1 MATPADARRG
11 AGVTAGGRA
20 AQATV
25 AETAVPLERIAI
37 HRKAAGT
44 VAVVGNPNAG
54 KSSVFNRLTGL
65 RQHTANYPGV
75 TVERRLGRGTFG
87 GVSLDLIDL
96 PGTYSLSPTSADER
110 IAVDVLFGRVVGT
123 ARPDAILAVID
134 STRLYQGLY
143 LLQQLTELG
152 RPMIV
157 ALTMI
162 DAVERE
168 GRKIDFAALAEALGG
183 VPVYPVVA
191 TSGRGF
197 PALNE
202 ALARILALPPPRAA
216 AHWPELA
223 RAAEA
228 VVERVRARGTELHR
242 VEAERWLIDA
252 AEPSAAVAPA
262 GIDLAEARAAVFGA
276 EPPLAAEAR
285 RRYAWV
291 RATLERVESPGSGVA
306 TQAARLVDW
315 LNRPWPAT
323 ALLIALMFVI
333 FQAVF
338 AWATPLVDLI
348 DAGVVGLGAIL
359 SSVLPDGVL
368 ESLVVDGVV
377 AGVGSVIVFLP
388 QILILFLFIIVMED
402 TGYLARAAFLVDRAM
417 RGVGL
422 SGQSVIPLL
431 SSFACAVPSIMA
443 TRVIPNRRDR
453 IATILAS
460 PFMTCSARWP
470 VYGLLIG
477 AFVPVR
483 SIGLFNLQGLVMFG
497 LLALGIA
504 GGVGTAL
511 LLRSSV
517 LRGENPTFILA
528 LPEFRVPN
536 ARNVAMKLL
545 DRVRVFLRRAGTV
558 IFMVAVIVWALTYF
572 PRSPDVDAAR
582 AAATAEAAATLTGTA
597 LEDRLAEIDNQAQAD
612 HLAQSWLGRAG
623 QWVEPAFRPLG
634 WDWRVSA
641 AVIAGF
647 PAREVVVAVLGTIY
661 AVGGEADE
669 ETLRGRIRSATHPDG
684 TPVFT
689 LPMVFG
695 LLLFYAWCLQCAATL
710 AVIRRETNSWRW
722 PIFAWSYMTA
732 LGYGGALLIYQLG
745 TP

>member
-1 MATPADARRG
+1 MAAPADI
-11 AGVTAGGRA
+11 V
-20 AQATV
+20 
-25 AETAVPLERIAI
+25 VPIERIAVR
-37 HRKAAGT
+37 RKARGT

-75 TVERRLGRGTFG
+75 TVERRVGRGTFG
-87 GVSLDLIDL
+87 GLSLDLIDL

-110 IAVDVLFGRVVGT
+110 IAVDVLFGRVAGT
-123 ARPDAILAVID
+123 PRPDAILAVID

-143 LLQQLTELG
+143 LLQQLVELG

-162 DAVERE
+162 DAAERE
-168 GRKIDFAALAEALGG
+168 GRKIDFAGLQEALGG
-183 VPVYPVVA
+183 VAVYPVVA

-197 PALNE
+197 AALND
-202 ALARILALPPPRAA
+202 ALAKVLTVPPPRAA
-216 AHWPELA
+216 ASWPELA

-228 VVERVRARGTELHR
+228 LVARWRAGGADLHR
-242 VEAERWLIDA
+242 VEAERLLIDA
-252 AEPSAAVAPA
+252 GTHALVPQAGSDVAA
-262 GIDLAEARAAVFGA
+262 ARAGVFGS

-291 RATLERVESPGSGVA
+291 RETLARVESPGSGVVSG
-306 TQAARLVDW
+306 AARLIDW
-315 LNRPWPAT
+315 VNRPWPAT
-323 ALLIALMFVI
+323 ALLLALMFIV

-338 AWATPLVDLI
+338 AWAMPLVELI
-348 DAGVVGLGAIL
+348 DAGVVRIGSLVAAA
-359 SSVLPDGVL
+359 VPDGML
-368 ESLVVDGVV
+368 ESLVVDGAI

-388 QILILFLFIIVMED
+388 QILILFLFIILMED

-453 IATILAS
+453 IATILAA
-460 PFMTCSARWP
+460 PFMTCSARLP
-470 VYGLLIG
+470 VYALLIG
-477 AFVPVR
+477 AFVPAQSV
-483 SIGLFNLQGLVMFG
+483 GVFNLQGVVLFG
-497 LLALGIA
+497 LYGIGIV
-504 GGVGTAL
+504 GGVATAL

-528 LPEFRVPN
+528 LPEFRLPN
-536 ARNVAMKLL
+536 VRTVAMKLL

-558 IFMVAVIVWALTYF
+558 IFAVAVVVWALTYF
-572 PRSPDVDAAR
+572 PRSPDVEAAR
-582 AAATAEAAATLTGTA
+582 AAAETQAAATLTGGA
-597 LEDRLAEIDNQAQAD
+597 LEERLAAIDNQAAAA
-612 HLAQSWLGRAG
+612 HLEQSWLGRAG
-623 QWVEPAFRPLG
+623 HGVEPLFRPLG
-634 WDWRVSA
+634 WDWRISA
-641 AVIAGF
+641 AVIASF

-669 ETLRGRIRSATHPDG
+669 QTLAGQLTSARHADG
-684 TPVFT
+684 SPVFT

-722 PIFAWSYMTA
+722 PVFAWSYMTA

-745 TP
+745 SA